1 MKADPERGNILT
13 AGAVAM
19 ALTVIVLNVRFDEE
33 WGVGIHLV
41 YSAAAAA
48 LAIALT
54 LSVPAGAGRP
64 PTWHSTLFVVSF
76 VLAFAALANLADVLG
91 ADGDFSSGTIVW
103 VGLLLAGMMFWF
115 ARVYDSGIAALLDA
129 LTTLVV
135 VVAFVD
141 WVFDPDEINTFRWVL
156 LFTAVG
162 LAAYGLMGGEEERH
176 RRVGWVNASGV
187 AVLGIAGTYGIEAFG
202 GLFEGGGV
210 ESGTGWELVLLVG
223 GAALIAYSATSLR
236 SGPAYLGVANLFA
249 FVILA
254 AAADEDGP
262 SLVGWPLVLLL
273 ATAVLL
279 VLALRPDG
287 RTPAAGVGGP
297 VTGAPPD
304 EAPTAVQQ
312 P

>member
-1 MKADPERGNILT
+1 MNLLKADPERGSAIS

-19 ALTVIVLNVRFDEE
+19 ALTVIVLNVRFDDE
-33 WGVGIHLV
+33 WGVGVHLV

-48 LAIALT
+48 LAIALA
-54 LSVPAGAGRP
+54 LSVPAGEGRP

-76 VLAFAALANLADVLG
+76 VLGFAALANLADVLG
-91 ADGDFSSGTIVW
+91 AEGDLSSGTIVW
-103 VGLLLAGMMFWF
+103 VGLLLAGLMFWF
-115 ARVYDSGIAALLDA
+115 ARVYDSGVAALLDA

-156 LFTAVG
+156 LVTAVA
-162 LAAYGLMGGEEERH
+162 LAAYGLMGGDEERH
-176 RRVGWVNASGV
+176 RRIGWVNASGA

-210 ESGTGWELVLLVG
+210 EAGTGWELVVLAG
-223 GAALIAYSATSLR
+223 GAALIAYTATFLR

-249 FVILA
+249 FVVLA
-254 AAADEDGP
+254 ASASDDGP

-279 VLALRPDG
+279 AVALRP
-287 RTPAAGVGGP
+287 RT
-297 VTGAPPD
+297 
-304 EAPTAVQQ
+304 
-312 P
+312 

>member
-1 MKADPERGNILT
+1 MGSFRADPERGSLVG
-13 AGAVAM
+13 AAAVAL
-19 ALTVIVLNVRFDEE
+19 ALTVIVLNARFDDE
-33 WGVGIHLV
+33 WAVGVHLV
-41 YSAAAAA
+41 YSVAAAA

-54 LSVPAGAGRP
+54 LSVAPGAGRP

-76 VLAFAALANLADVLG
+76 VLGFAALANLADALG
-91 ADGDFSSGTIVW
+91 ADGGLSSGTIVW
-103 VGLLLAGMMFWF
+103 VGLLLAGLMFWF

-156 LFTAVG
+156 LFTAAG

-202 GLFEGGGV
+202 RLFEGGGV
-210 ESGTGWELVLLVG
+210 EAGTGWELVLLAG
-223 GAALIAYSATSLR
+223 GAALIAYSATFLR
-236 SGPAYLGVANLFA
+236 SGPGYLGVANLFA

-254 AAADEDGP
+254 AAASGDGP

-273 ATAVLL
+273 ATAALL
-279 VLALRPDG
+279 ALALRPDG
-287 RTPAAGVGGP
+287 RAR
-297 VTGAPPD
+297 D
-304 EAPTAVQQ
+304 EAPAAVQR